1 MSRKISFREKLRY
14 SFENTL
20 SAGPIAIIGWLAV
33 ISIIIVILA
42 ALVIAIGDLGTDPI
56 TGENASF
63 LEAAWNSLMHSMDA
77 GNLAGDIGW
86 PMRIV
91 MLAVTIGGIFIVSI
105 LIGTITS
112 GIETRIEEMRKG
124 RSRVLE
130 NNHTLIL
137 GWSPKIFTI
146 ISELLV
152 TNEHK
157 HKPRIVIMAD
167 MDKVEMEDEINARFP
182 STGKTRIICRS
193 GSPLDLSDLEVAAPH
208 DARSI
213 IILSPDDVS
222 GPDTY
227 VIKSILALTN
237 NPNRR
242 KEQYHIVAELREE
255 RNIEAAQLV
264 GNNETVLVLSSD
276 LIARVAAQTCRQSG
290 LSVVYTELLD
300 FEGAEIYMKAEHSLV
315 GKTYATALHS
325 YPQASVIGIYRKNDD
340 LLLNPPP
347 ATEIGE
353 GDLMILIAEDEKSAV
368 ISSPPAP
375 VNNAAIQLR
384 TPEPA
389 GTERTLLL
397 GWNEKAASIIRELD
411 SYVTAGSE
419 VMVVCNDQEAEHAAA
434 ELAPQLNKHRLSFR
448 NADTTQRAV
457 LDSLNVASYN
467 HIILLCNNQIDV
479 QEADAQVLI
488 ALLHLRN
495 IASQQKRDFSIVSE
509 MRDIRN
515 RALADVARADD
526 FIVSDKL
533 VSLLLSQLSENKRL
547 ERVFKDLFSADGS
560 EIYLKPVSDYIKL
573 DEPVNFHTLLDAAS
587 AKGETAIGY
596 RIAALSGEA
605 DKAYGVKVNPS
616 KTEELKF
623 EESDRLIVLAE
634 N

>member
-42 ALVIAIGDLGTDPI
+42 ALVIAIGDLGTDPE

-77 GNLAGDIGW
+77 GNLAGDTGW

-300 FEGAEIYMKAEHSLV
+300 FEGAEIYMKAEHSLT
-315 GKTYATALHS
+315 GKTYATALHA
-325 YPQASVIGIYRKNDD
+325 YPQASVIGIYRKNDE
-340 LLLNPPP
+340 LLLNPPA

-457 LDSLNVASYN
+457 LDSLNVSSFN

-616 KTEELKF
+616 KTDELKF
-623 EESDRLIVLAE
+623 EKGDRLIVLAE

>member
-1 MSRKISFREKLRY
+1 MSPKPTFRQKLQY
-14 SFENTL
+14 AFENTL
-20 SAGPIAIIGWLAV
+20 SAGSIAIIGWLAIISFITV
-33 ISIIIVILA
+33 IIA
-42 ALVIAIGDLGTDPI
+42 ALVLAVTGIGSNPES
-56 TGENASF
+56 GENVSF
-63 LEAAWNSLMHSMDA
+63 IEAAWGSLMHALDA
-77 GNLAGDIGW
+77 GNLASDAGW
-86 PMRIV
+86 GLRIL
-91 MLAVTIGGIFIVSI
+91 MLLVTIVGIFIVSS
-105 LIGTITS
+105 LIGAITS
-112 GIETRIEEMRKG
+112 GLESRIEEMRKG

-213 IILSPDDVS
+213 IILSPDDVP

-242 KEQYHIVAELREE
+242 KASYHIVAELREE

-300 FEGAEIYMKAEHSLV
+300 FEGAEIYMKHEHALE
-315 GKTYATALHS
+315 GKTYATALHA
-325 YPQASVIGIYRKNDD
+325 YPQASVIGIFRKNEE
-340 LLLNPPP
+340 LLLNPPA
-347 ATEIGE
+347 ATEIGA

-375 VNNAAIQLR
+375 VNNSAIQLR
-384 TPEPA
+384 DPKPA

-419 VMVVCNDQEAEHAAA
+419 VMVVCSGEEAEHAAA
-434 ELAPQLNKHRLSFR
+434 ELAPQLEKQRLSYR

-457 LDSLNVASYN
+457 LDSLNVATYN

-488 ALLHLRN
+488 SLLHLRN
-495 IASQQKRDFSIVSE
+495 IASQQGRDFSIVSE

-560 EIYLKPVSDYIKL
+560 EIYLKPVNDYIKL

-596 RIAALSGEA
+596 RIAALSGYA

-623 EESDRLIVLAE
+623 EDGDRLIVLAE

>member
-42 ALVIAIGDLGTDPI
+42 ALVIAIGDLGTDPE

-77 GNLAGDIGW
+77 GNLAGDTGW

-300 FEGAEIYMKAEHSLV
+300 FEGAEIYMKAEHSLT
-315 GKTYATALHS
+315 GKTYATALHA

-340 LLLNPPP
+340 LLLNPPA

-419 VMVVCNDQEAEHAAA
+419 VMVVCNDQEAEQAAA

-533 VSLLLSQLSENKRL
+533 VSLLLSQLSENKKL

-573 DEPVNFHTLLDAAS
+573 DAPVNFHTLLDAAS

-623 EESDRLIVLAE
+623 EEGDRLIVLAE